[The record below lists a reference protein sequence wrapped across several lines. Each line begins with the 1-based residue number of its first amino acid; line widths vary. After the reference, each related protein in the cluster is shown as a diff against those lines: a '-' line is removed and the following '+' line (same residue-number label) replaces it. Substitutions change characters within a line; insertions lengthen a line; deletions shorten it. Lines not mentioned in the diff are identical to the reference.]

1 MEKFSID
8 KAARRL
14 GISRTT
20 LLKEIEDGRIVAH
33 KRRERI
39 VFFEKDLEDYEKRNM
54 INRMEPRINLVEAHN
69 NLMLK
74 KPVVQS

>member
-1 MEKFSID
+1 MKKFSVHQ
-8 KAARRL
+8 AAKRL